1 MRKLVEDIHV
11 SVISEGS
18 ILVIVP
24 FVIEVF
30 LNLLL
35 EFVVKVLAPIELYK
49 DTKEFV
55 QLVTFFYLVIV
66 RFELGKDLLEIAHN
80 V

>member
-1 MRKLVEDIHV
+1 M
-11 SVISEGS
+11 
-18 ILVIVP
+18 VIVP
-24 FVIEVF
+24 FIFEVF
-30 LNLLL
+30 LDLLL
-35 EFVVKVLAPIELYK
+35 ELVVKVLAPIELYK

-55 QLVTFFYLVIV
+55 KLVTFFYLIVV